1 MLTGFN
7 EKFCQNTVATPCV
20 CVKLIRPTKNTT
32 AQLKCSLKI
41 HGWTNCTL
49 GPKKIFTKLP
59 KTIRE
64 TSKCFLKLSKTM
76 RGMCSPTLLIKT
88 L

>member
-1 MLTGFN
+1 MLTVFN
-7 EKFCQNTVATPCV
+7 EKFCQNTATPCV
-20 CVKLIRPTKNTT
+20 CVKLIGRTKNTT

-64 TSKCFLKLSKTM
+64 TSKCFLKLSNNAT
-76 RGMCSPTLLIKT
+76 RRVPANSLN
-88 L
+88 